1 MARSVTIIFP
11 ASRQWVG
18 SRVVEQRLVTI
29 TPREATS
36 ADSKV
41 LVWDK
46 FGFVVMVV
54 MLQLKKVGV
63 QRRENNSWHGDVEK
77 DLLPEIGIGLMT
89 SVSLSRHET
98 SHGHA
103 GEHGVGADEL
113 RQHSGEV
120 GWTGCKV
127 PERQQI
133 GQVDDKFA

>member
-11 ASRQWVG
+11 ASRQWVS

-46 FGFVVMVV
+46 FGFVVMIVV
-54 MLQLKKVGV
+54 FQLKKVGV

-77 DLLPEIGIGLMT
+77 DFLPEIGIGLMT
-89 SVSLSRHET
+89 SVSLSRHKT

-103 GEHGVGADEL
+103 GEHGVGAGEL
-113 RQHSGEV
+113 RKHPGD
-120 GWTGCKV
+120 GRWTRHKV
-127 PERQQI
+127 PERQQ
-133 GQVDDKFA
+133 K